1 MRSYL
6 LLAMGWALQFSA
18 CKKPPEAPKELNQLS
33 TYLYQEWDNEDP
45 AVMEAGLANLRAF
58 LRDEDLEGGIMD
70 RSWELE
76 PISKSDVSDIPF
88 PKDADPKNTLGVAV
102 SYLSSWPVADHAVLQ
117 LEEDQLPAEPSAKV
131 YTRSFPDEGKPACF
145 LDQSCDPLSSVNDIE
160 RQNLLLSV
168 VMVLYKD
175 FRWIETEQGLAVAAR
190 SWLEES
196 FEGQNG
202 SSNIV
207 QSYSVDIWLPVGKK
221 TWRYQTLWSESE
233 VAGASDAA
241 TIGTLK
247 SSIDRAMETA
257 DEAIEEL
264 YH

>member
-1 MRSYL
+1 MNL
-6 LLAMGWALQFSA
+6 LLTTALFFTA
-18 CKKPPEAPKELNQLS
+18 CKKPPEAPRELNELS
-33 TYLYQEWDNEDP
+33 TYLYREWDNEDP
-45 AVMEAGLANLRAF
+45 AVMEAGLENLRAY
-58 LRDEDLEGGIMD
+58 LDGEDLEAGILD

-76 PISKSDVSDIPF
+76 PISRADVADIPY
-88 PKDADPKNTLGVAV
+88 PDGANPKNTLGVGV
-102 SYLSSWPVADHAVLQ
+102 SYASAWPTEDHALLQ
-117 LEEDQLPAEPSAKV
+117 LEKDQLPAEPSAKV
-131 YTRSFPDEGKPACF
+131 YTRSFPDEDKPACF
-145 LDQSCDPLSSVNDIE
+145 LDQSCNPLASVNDIE

-175 FRWIETEQGLAVAAR
+175 FRWVETERGPAVAAR

-196 FEGQNG
+196 FEGENG

-207 QSYSVDIWLPVGKK
+207 QSYSIDVWLPVGKK